1 MSNTQLLRSAFL
13 KVTALIILAM
23 PIICVTQAS
32 GQNSSQSARE
42 SALALTAQLLQT
54 LQHVPPGSV
63 AFEQLQ
69 QLAAE
74 RQQAMLSKMED
85 DPATVIAAALPDD
98 VRSQFPAAMQGLIE
112 QHVSVRGTIDV
123 QIEDGRDYSRVHYG
137 LTVAGRRLA
146 LHFADTPPT
155 NLFTGMLVQLE
166 GVQVADQLA
175 LTSSNTT
182 TSSATSGSGS
192 SLPNTFGQQNTLV
205 MLVNFQD
212 EAIQPVAP
220 ADVSSVLF
228 GTSYSVSG
236 YYMENSF
243 QQTWLTGDVAG
254 WYTIPVSYTT
264 CDISSI
270 GTYAQQAASAAGYV
284 LSNYRRLVYIFP
296 NNACSWWGTST
307 VGGNPSQSWIRDY
320 NNASSGVAVM
330 NLAHEL
336 GHGLG
341 LYHSHGWNCS
351 AYPSTGC
358 SSNEYGD
365 TLDFM
370 GNSSYV
376 TGGDFNAFQRERL
389 GWLNSGAQ
397 PPITTVTSSGSYTLS
412 AYEAQ
417 DGNPKALK
425 IPQTN
430 GAYYYVEL
438 RQALGY
444 DSFLSGDSNVL
455 NGVVIHLATPSN
467 SSSSE
472 LLNMTSPSAESLQPA
487 LTVGQSYTDSGAGVT
502 ITPVSVS
509 SSGASVQVTLAG
521 ATCTHASPSVS
532 MNNLSTSVPPG
543 ATASFN
549 VSVTNRDSSACSAST
564 FNLASTVPSGWSA
577 SYNAGTVSLMPGTST
592 TVTLSVF
599 AAVGTPNGT
608 YTINSSA
615 QNSSATACIGSA
627 STSETIFNAPP
638 VSVAV
643 NTNSPA
649 YTGNQSVSIAVTLL
663 SGSSPAPGV
672 SFAVTITKPTGATV
686 ALSGTTGSNGV
697 GVVNYRVK
705 KQDPK
710 GKWQIL
716 ATSGSSSATT
726 SFTVQ

>member
-1 MSNTQLLRSAFL
+1 MTTKQSLAF
-13 KVTALIILAM
+13 KVVALIILVT
-23 PIICVTQAS
+23 PILSVAQAPAHTP
-32 GQNSSQSARE
+32 NSAARE
-42 SALALTAQLLQT
+42 HVLGLTSQLLQA
-54 LQHVPPGSV
+54 LQHVPSGSV
-63 AFEQLQ
+63 AYEQLQ

-74 RQQAMLSKMED
+74 RQQAMLAKMED
-85 DPATVIAAALPDD
+85 DTATVLAAALPDD
-98 VRSQFPAAMQGLIE
+98 VRSQFPVAMQGLIE
-112 QHVSVRGTIDV
+112 HHVTVRGTIDV
-123 QIEDGRDYSRVHYG
+123 QVEDGRDYSRVHYG
-137 LTVAGRRLA
+137 LTVAGKRLG
-146 LHFADTPPT
+146 LHFADNPPT
-155 NLFTGMLVQLE
+155 NLVTGMVAQVE
-166 GVQVADQLA
+166 GVQVAEQLA
-175 LTSSNTT
+175 STSST
-182 TSSATSGSGS
+182 TSTSSTS
-192 SLPNTFGQQNTLV
+192 SSILSNTMGQQNTLAI
-205 MLVNFQD
+205 LVNFQD

-228 GTSYSVSG
+228 GASYSVSG

-243 QQTWLTGDVAG
+243 QQTSLTGQVVG

-264 CDISSI
+264 CDTGSI
-270 GTYAQQAASAAGYV
+270 QTYAQQAATAAGYS
-284 LSNYRRLVYIFP
+284 LGNYQHLVYIFP
-296 NNACSWWGTST
+296 NNACSWWGLST
-307 VGGNPSQSWIRDY
+307 IGGNPSNSWIRDY

-389 GWLNSGAQ
+389 GWLNAGAQ

-521 ATCTHASPSVS
+521 ATCTHATPSVS
-532 MNNLSTSVPPG
+532 MSNMSTSVPPG
-543 ATASFN
+543 TTASFN
-549 VSVTNRDSSACSAST
+549 VSVTNKDSSACSAST

-577 SYNAGTVSLMPGTST
+577 SYNTGTVSLMPGTST

-599 AAVGTPNGT
+599 SAVGTPNGT

-615 QNSSATACIGSA
+615 QNSSATTCIGSA

-643 NTNSPA
+643 STNSPA